1 MKIVNTVILSSA
13 LLAAS
18 GTAVAGNAF
27 YDVEVTGLKGL
38 DIKSGETIFQPEPVY
53 PKLALRRAL
62 TGQVLVQY
70 SIDAQGKAD
79 NIVILESSPRGF
91 FDSATARNLRA
102 ATFGRTFEEG
112 TSVPVHG
119 LKKRF
124 IYDIVRDSDDRSTME
139 VSIR

>member
-1 MKIVNTVILSSA
+1 MKLANMFVLSYA

-18 GTAVAGNAF
+18 TAALAGNAF

-62 TGQVLVQY
+62 TGEVLVQY

-79 NIVILESSPRGF
+79 NIVIVESSPRGF
-91 FDSATARNLRA
+91 FDSATIRNLQA
-102 ATFGRTFEEG
+102 VTFGRSYEEG
-112 TSVPVHG
+112 TAVPVHG

-124 IYDIVRDSDDRSTME
+124 IYDIVRENEDSPDMR